1 MKYRNLEHIEQ
12 KTLIEWA
19 DMQPLARYTFK
30 AGKVGD
36 FLFHIANGGARSA
49 VTGAILRS
57 DGVRKG
63 MLDLCFCLPNKNHHA
78 LYIEMKAPTKTARVS
93 KEQRCWIDR
102 LNEAGYLACV
112 AYGFSQAKEIIEKYL
127 RNEV

>member
-1 MKYRNLEHIEQ
+1 MKNQEHLEQ
-12 KTLIEWA
+12 SALIKWA

-36 FLFHIANGGARSA
+36 YLFAIPNGGARSA
-49 VTGAILRS
+49 VTGSILKAE
-57 DGVRKG
+57 GVRKG
-63 MLDLCFCLPNKNHHA
+63 ICDLCFCLPNENHHA

-102 LNEAGYLACV
+102 LNEAGYLAVV
-112 AYGFSQAKEIIEKYL
+112 AYGFIQAKEIIEKYL
-127 RNEV
+127 RNEI